1 MRPQSPFHAIAL
13 FCALTCAPAAFPLFA
28 QEKNTAPDF
37 AHQIAPILKQHC
49 AGCHTGDKKKGGFSF
64 DSHPNWLAG
73 SENGEVFNA
82 KDPHKSKVLSVIFSE
97 DPDVVMPPPAKDRAR
112 PTQAQL
118 ELLKSWILS
127 GAQWE
132 SGFAFTKPSYK
143 APVKPRLPEIPP
155 TVDGRTHVLDR
166 LLDAYIAK
174 NKLPLPPLADDA
186 TFARRLHLDLLGLLP
201 EPDALQ
207 RFLDSKDP
215 EKRARLVDS
224 LLERKTDYTEH
235 WLTFWNDLLRND
247 YGGTGFITGGRKQ
260 VSSWLYDA
268 LYNNKPYDAMVREL
282 VNPSPDTEGYA
293 EGITWRGTVS
303 ASQTREVQFAQ
314 SISQSFLGL
323 NLKCASCHDS
333 FVDQWKLTDA
343 YGLAAVYAEQ
353 PVEIARCEKLTGK
366 TAIAS
371 WPFPEIGQIDAAAPR
386 AVRLKQLADLM
397 THPDNGWFARTIA
410 NRLWARLLGRGLVH
424 PVDAMG
430 TQPWSEEILDYLGWH
445 LAQSHYD
452 LKETLRLITTSR
464 AYQSQTIP
472 RAKDDETGAYVFKG
486 PRAKR
491 ITAEQFIDLIWQ
503 LTGSAPVTQDAPVR
517 RGEASPELL
526 RSTTLGAQPIT
537 HPQNLG
543 EPTPSSEATKPA
555 SQKGKQPLSVFRK
568 LVDLPSKPVRAA
580 GIVTGTPAPRIIV
593 NGALQ
598 KAPQAST
605 YGTITDLQIGTAFVQ
620 GPNVVVLVQNAPT
633 PGTSSAW
640 MELELTFTDGTK
652 TRIATDPS
660 WECADGFSEDFVKGN
675 KFTLKTPEFAN
686 AAWSPASPTKVPVVP
701 DMQSKLLHSFVW
713 AIQPRLPARA
723 ALLKSDLLMRTL
735 GRPNRDQIVTSRPN
749 ELSTLEALD
758 LSAGKR
764 LFELITLG
772 SKNIAQRKGLTPETL
787 TNWLFLHGLSRAPQA
802 GEREAALETLGQNP
816 SADNIA
822 DLLWTV
828 CMLPE
833 FELIR

>member
-1 MRPQSPFHAIAL
+1 MRPVSSFHAVVL
-13 FCALTCAPAAFPLFA
+13 FWTAACMQVLSPVHA
-28 QEKNTAPDF
+28 RESKAGPDF
-37 AHQIAPILKQHC
+37 AHQVVPILKQHC
-49 AGCHTGDKKKGGFSF
+49 AGCHTGDKKKGGFSL

-82 KDPHKSKVLSVIFSE
+82 KDPAKSKVLNVIFSD

-112 PTQAQL
+112 PDQAQL

-127 GAQWE
+127 GAAWE
-132 SGFAFTKPSYK
+132 DGFTFTKPSYN
-143 APVKPRLPEIPP
+143 APFKHRLPEILPP
-155 TVDGRTHVLDR
+155 VNGRTHALDR
-166 LLDAYIAK
+166 LLDSYTTK
-174 NKLPLPPLADDA
+174 HKVPPPPLADDA

-215 EKRARLVDS
+215 QKRDRLVDA
-224 LLERKTDYTEH
+224 LLEKKTDYTEH

-260 VSSWLYDA
+260 VSSWLYES
-268 LYNNKPYDAMVREL
+268 LYNNKPYDTMVREL

-333 FVDQWKLTDA
+333 FVDKWKLTDA
-343 YGLAAVYAEQ
+343 YGLAAVYAEK

-366 TAIAS
+366 TATAS
-371 WPFPEIGQIDAAAPR
+371 WPFPEIGQIDADAPR

-397 THPDNGWFARTIA
+397 THPDNGWLARTIA

-452 LKETLRLITTSR
+452 LKATLRLIATSR
-464 AYQSQTIP
+464 AYQSQSVP
-472 RAKDDETGAYVFKG
+472 RAKDDETGDYVFKG

-491 ITAEQFIDLIWQ
+491 LTAEQFIDVLWQ
-503 LTGSAPVTQDAPVR
+503 LTGSAPLAQDAPVR
-517 RGEASPELL
+517 RGEASQELL
-526 RSTTLGAQPIT
+526 RSTTLSALEIT
-537 HPQNLG
+537 YPQNLG
-543 EPTPSSEATKPA
+543 QPTTSNEPTKPP
-555 SQKGKQPLSVFRK
+555 SQKAKQPLSVLRK
-568 LVDLPSKPVRAA
+568 LVDLPARPVRAA
-580 GIVTGTPAPRIIV
+580 GIVKGAPAPRIII

-598 KAPQAST
+598 KAPQTST
-605 YGTITDLQIGTAFVQ
+605 YGSITELQAGGAFVQ
-620 GPNVVVLVQNAPT
+620 GSNLVVLVQNAPT
-633 PGTSSAW
+633 PGASAAW
-640 MELELTFTDGTK
+640 MELELTFANGTT
-652 TRIATDPS
+652 TRISTDS
-660 WECADGFSEDFVKGN
+660 TWECADGFSEDFIKGN
-675 KFTLKTPEFAN
+675 KFNLKTPEFAN
-686 AAWSPASPTKVPVVP
+686 AAWSPAVETNTPAEAGL
-701 DMQSKLLHSFVW
+701 QRKLLENFVW

-723 ALLKSDLLMRTL
+723 ALLKSDLLMRSL

-764 LFELITLG
+764 LFELVTLG
-772 SKNIAQRKGLTPETL
+772 SKNIAQQKGRPPETL
-787 TNWLFLHGLSRAPQA
+787 PDWLFTYALSRAPQS
-802 GEREAALETLGQNP
+802 GEREAALELLGTHP
-816 SADNIA
+816 SAENIA

-833 FELIR
+833 FQLIR